1 MLKDRYG
8 NELSTTS
15 VAAREAYQAG
25 MDSLMSAT
33 AGMDGHFAAA
43 VAADENFALGHISLA
58 RAKQL
63 LGRGH
68 EAKAPLARALEL
80 AAGTTPREKSHIA
93 IFEKILTGQA

>member
-15 VAAREAYQAG
+15 TPARDAYQAG

-33 AGMDGHFAAA
+33 AGMDAHFAEA
-43 VAADENFALGHISLA
+43 VAADEAFALAHISLA

-68 EAKAPLARALEL
+68 EAKAPACGQGGRRASEPDRDLRRSI
-80 AAGTTPREKSHIA
+80 AGRRPRWK
-93 IFEKILTGQA
+93 